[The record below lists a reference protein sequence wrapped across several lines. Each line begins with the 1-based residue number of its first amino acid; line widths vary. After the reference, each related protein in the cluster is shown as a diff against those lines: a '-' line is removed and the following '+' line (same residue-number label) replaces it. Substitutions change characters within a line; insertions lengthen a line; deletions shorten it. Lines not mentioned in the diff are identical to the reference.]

1 MSRGTATTT
10 MSRRSTTRGADEG
23 DGGRSSGNRAARR
36 AGRRRDAPSPRASPS
51 RRASPSSPTTT
62 NGRMER
68 RMEDGRGGVGR
79 ASSVRARRSRVPS
92 RARAA
97 RSRVLATP
105 PPRLSPDD
113 ERGSSRDGP
122 RAARGSSRVGME
134 VAAPKPGLSLAAPA
148 EHRGAVGRTMPTDRV
163 LHAGE
168 LYRQRIDGDTLIA
181 IFPRFIGRQAV
192 RPRRDPTVRAHV
204 NRTAR

>member
-1 MSRGTATTT
+1 
-10 MSRRSTTRGADEG
+10 
-23 DGGRSSGNRAARR
+23 
-36 AGRRRDAPSPRASPS
+36 
-51 RRASPSSPTTT
+51 
-62 NGRMER
+62 
-68 RMEDGRGGVGR
+68 
-79 ASSVRARRSRVPS
+79 
-92 RARAA
+92 
-97 RSRVLATP
+97 
-105 PPRLSPDD
+105 
-113 ERGSSRDGP
+113 
-122 RAARGSSRVGME
+122 ME

-181 IFPRFIGRQAV
+181 IFPRLIGRQAV